1 MKHGI
6 AFRKL
11 SRPTAHRMLMLRN
24 MVSSLIEHEQ
34 IQTTFPKAKEAA
46 RLTEKLI
53 TLGKKGKES
62 NRASAQSFLISPRL
76 LPKVF
81 DTLATRYNDR
91 PGGYTRIYRYG
102 HRPGDNA
109 PKAVLEL
116 VDGPRDTKFEMLARR
131 VGWEVKGWTEKG
143 ERTELYKG
151 IEKGVE
157 SIEVLGGNATFLSKE
172 TQTDVKRILQ
182 YRSPEDRL
190 EFGKKAANYLNQ
202 LLVEDKAKDA
212 SKEQRRAKNR
222 EEVRQKKS
230 SAAVRHQD
238 RQLWERVWDREPGQV
253 TAGSISGSLPTS
265 KGLMTRARPW
275 QLGKRSPP
283 ALKISAFKKYS
294 PPKTIRVKTVRVK
307 TDKKGK
313 RTSTVV
319 IEEGSSLKEMPW
331 RRKALS
337 PSIQSALSI

>member
-1 MKHGI
+1 MKHGV

-34 IQTTFPKAKEAA
+34 IQTTVAKAKEAA
-46 RLTEKLI
+46 RLAEKLI
-53 TLGKKGKES
+53 TLGKKG
-62 NRASAQSFLISPRL
+62 NASHRSSALSFLMSPRL

-81 DTLATRYNDR
+81 DTLATRYKHR

-143 ERTELYKG
+143 EHTKLYKG

-157 SIEVLGGNATFLSKE
+157 SIEVLGGNAGFLSKE
-172 TQTDVKRILQ
+172 TREDVTKIL
-182 YRSPEDRL
+182 RFRPSDDRTT
-190 EFGKKAANYLNQ
+190 FGQKAAGYLNH
-202 LLVEDKAKDA
+202 LLVEDTAKAS
-212 SKEQRRAKNR
+212 SKEQRQAKNR
-222 EEVRQKKS
+222 EDIKQKKRLAS
-230 SAAVRHQD
+230 VHHQD
-238 RQLWERVWDREPGQV
+238 RQLWERVWDRAPGQV
-253 TAGSISGSLPTS
+253 TAGSPTGSLHAS

-275 QLGKRSPP
+275 QLVKRVAP
-283 ALKISAFKKYS
+283 LQISAHKKYS
-294 PPKTIRVKTVRVK
+294 PPKVIRVKTVRVK

-313 RTSTVV
+313 RSSTVV
-319 IEEGSSLKEMPW
+319 IEEGRSLKDMPW
-331 RRKALS
+331 RQKALS
-337 PSIQSALSI
+337 PAMQSALSI